1 MHWEMLFLGWKTL
14 LLIQNIGICFL
25 ILSLVFQTTS
35 KPMINESHA
44 AIGHGLIW
52 ESPREPFWLNPLE
65 PC

>member
-1 MHWEMLFLGWKTL
+1 MHREMLFLSWKTL
-14 LLIQNIGICFL
+14 LMIQNIGMCFFNFTL
-25 ILSLVFQTTS
+25 GFQTTS

-44 AIGHGLIW
+44 AIGHGLIG

>member
-1 MHWEMLFLGWKTL
+1 MRREMLFLSWKTL
-14 LLIQNIGICFL
+14 LMIQNIGMYFS
-25 ILSLVFQTTS
+25 ILCLVFQTTS
-35 KPMINESHA
+35 KPMTNESHA